1 MPRNICFLS
10 QKSMIT
16 QSLTITQVIFNNYQG
31 IGKCYFPDVA
41 LGIYMVQL
49 TLDDGVR
56 PGRVET
62 GVGSSGNTTRIEG
75 IQILGFV
82 GCDARVGE
90 RLEAVMSGKNTLRN
104 FWGTE

>member
-1 MPRNICFLS
+1 MSLL
-10 QKSMIT
+10 KSVGQLFDIPYNMLECG
-16 QSLTITQVIFNNYQG
+16 SSGL
-31 IGKCYFPDVA
+31 A

-82 GCDARVGE
+82 GGEARVSE
-90 RLEAVMSGKNTLRN
+90 RLEAVVSGKNTLGN
-104 FWGTE
+104 FWGTEDNTVHRIIQR